1 MMSVESDE
9 NSGIDSLN
17 CAVLPKLGV
26 SVMFKRFLLHNWHI
40 FCVANFF
47 NFVLKMC
54 WLSMLIIRYVIIQI
68 YMETTFKTIIG

>member
-9 NSGIDSLN
+9 NSGGHSLH

-26 SVMFKRFLLHNWHI
+26 SVMFQRFLLHNW
-40 FCVANFF
+40 CVFFYVENFF

-54 WLSMLIIRYVIIQI
+54 WLRMLMIRDVIIQI
-68 YMETTFKTIIG
+68 